1 MTDFAI
7 IRSFIGTRWRTLAI
21 GSLFAVA
28 TNILQVFIPS
38 YLGKGIDLLRGTPDF
53 ALQNPGTPRTPF
65 AFGDLYRLIGLI
77 ILIECA
83 QGVSRFLMR
92 YITIGA
98 SWKVENDIRKRLFD
112 HLLRL
117 PLPFYQTSRT
127 GDLVA
132 RFTNDIGAVRMMVG
146 PAIMYSLNS
155 AVLLP
160 AALIF
165 MLSKSVELTLYALI
179 PLPFLA
185 FLINRVGKKI
195 HTGFIKVQESYSDI
209 SAHVQENLNG
219 IQVVKAYAR
228 EGKEMEKLSE
238 LSAGY
243 VEHNRVIIRLQAFM
257 WPLLDIFSSAG
268 IILILWLGARK
279 VAAGEI
285 SLGTLVSFIL
295 YVGLLSWPTIALG
308 WVVAIFQRGTASAR
322 RIQEILDVELER
334 LGTPEE
340 PDPDLTPLSGS
351 LEVRG
356 LRFSYDGDHPA
367 LDDVSFVMWPGET
380 LAVVGRTGSGKS
392 TLLGVLTGSFTVP
405 RGMVLYDGVDIN
417 DIPLA
422 RLRSSIA
429 YVPQETFLFS
439 ETVAVNIAFGRE
451 DADMESIRSAASL
464 AFIDKEIDAYPGKYD
479 TIIGERGI
487 TVSGGQRQR
496 IAIARAFISQAPVL
510 FLDDSLSSVDTITET
525 AILRNISQ
533 VIQGRT
539 AIVVTQRLGA
549 IRNADHILYLRD
561 GRIAEQGTHDRLM
574 ALGGEYAALYTEQES
589 IESLS
594 EEA

>member
-21 GSLFAVA
+21 GSVFAVA
-28 TNILQVFIPS
+28 TNILQVFVPS
-38 YLGKGIDLLRGTPDF
+38 YVGKAIDLLRGTPDF

-65 AFGDLYRLIGLI
+65 AYGDLYRLIGLI
-77 ILIECA
+77 VLIELA

-92 YITIGA
+92 YIMIGA
-98 SWKVENDIRKRLFD
+98 SWKVENDIRKRLLG

-179 PLPFLA
+179 PFPFLA
-185 FLINRVGKKI
+185 YLINRVGKKI

-228 EGKEMEKLSE
+228 EGKEMEKLRG

-243 VEHNRVIIRLQAFM
+243 VAHNKGIIRLQAFM

-279 VAAGEI
+279 IAAGET
-285 SLGTLVSFIL
+285 SLGTIVSFIL
-295 YVGLLSWPTIALG
+295 YVGLLSWPSIALG

-322 RIQEILDVELER
+322 RIQEILDVERER
-334 LGTPEE
+334 LDTPEKS
-340 PDPDLTPLSGS
+340 DPDVTPLSGE

-356 LRFSYDGDHPA
+356 LRFSYDGNRPA
-367 LDDVSFVMWPGET
+367 LDDVSFTMRPGET

-392 TLLGVLTGSFTVP
+392 TLLGVLTGSYTIP
-405 RGMVLYDGVDIN
+405 MGMVFYDGDDIN

-439 ETVAVNIAFGRE
+439 ETVAENIAFGRE
-451 DADMESIRSAASL
+451 DADMESIRNAATL
-464 AFIDKEIDAYPGKYD
+464 AAIDKEIDAYPGKYD
-479 TIIGERGI
+479 TILGERGV

-496 IAIARAFISQAPVL
+496 IAIARAFISQAPIL

-525 AILRNISQ
+525 AILRNIAG
-533 VIQGRT
+533 VIRGRT
-539 AIVVTQRLGA
+539 AVVVTQRLGA
-549 IRNADHILYLRD
+549 IRNADHILYFRD

-589 IESLS
+589 IESIS
-594 EEA
+594 EEV

>member
-1 MTDFAI
+1 MSDFAI
-7 IRSFIGTRWRTLAI
+7 IRAFIGKRWKTLAI

-28 TNILQVFIPS
+28 TNILQVFVPS
-38 YLGKGIDLLRGTPDF
+38 FVGKAIDLIRS
-53 ALQNPGTPRTPF
+53 PF
-65 AFGDLYRLIGLI
+65 AFGDLYRIIGI
-77 ILIECA
+77 IVLIECA

-92 YITIGA
+92 YITISA

-160 AALIF
+160 SALIF
-165 MLSKSVELTLYALI
+165 MLSKSVELTFYALI

-195 HTGFIKVQESYSDI
+195 HVGFIKVQESYSDI

-219 IQVVKAYAR
+219 IHVVKAYAR
-228 EGKEMEKLSE
+228 EGKEMEKLGE

-308 WVVAIFQRGTASAR
+308 WVVAIFQRGTASAH
-322 RIQEILDVELER
+322 RIQEILDVERER
-334 LGTPEE
+334 EE

-356 LRFSYDGDHPA
+356 LRFSYDGDRPV
-367 LDDVSFVMWPGET
+367 LDDVSFVMCPGET

-464 AFIDKEIDAYPGKYD
+464 ASIDKEIDAYPVKYD

-496 IAIARAFISQAPVL
+496 IAIARAFISRAPVL

-525 AILRNISQ
+525 AILRNIAD
-533 VIQGRT
+533 VIRGRT

-549 IRNADHILYLRD
+549 IRNADYILYLRD
-561 GRIAEQGTHDRLM
+561 GRIVEQGNHEQLM
-574 ALGGEYAALYTEQES
+574 ALGEEYAALYTEQES

-594 EEA
+594 DEA